1 MTNKKQ
7 QLYFLTIIFLI
18 ANVLMFFIFEPFIYI
33 FILTTIFAVL
43 IYPIYKAILG
53 LTRSRESLSAL
64 ITILITI
71 PFVILPVIFIGMQ
84 AFQEIQQIY
93 FSLLMPGVSD
103 NILDVVNIFFADI
116 RRIFPHINIAS
127 IDMYQYARE
136 ASYLVLERVGA
147 IFYNIAYFFM
157 SLLIF
162 LFTLFFLLRDGS
174 KIKKY
179 FTKISP
185 LSNSDHNLI
194 FNKLT
199 IAINSVIKG
208 NLFVALLQGALT
220 SMGFIIFGIS
230 NPILWGV
237 MAAIS
242 SFVPA
247 VGTAVVLT
255 PAIVFLF
262 LSGETVASLGL
273 LIWAV
278 CIVGLVDNVFRPI
291 LIGEGLNLHPLP
303 IFFAVLGGIVF
314 FGPLGLIFGPLALSL
329 FVVLLDIYSTFI
341 NNVA

>member
-18 ANVLMFFIFEPFIYI
+18 ASVIMFFIFEPFIYI
-33 FILTTIFAVL
+33 FILTAIFAVL
-43 IYPIYKAILG
+43 IYPIYKTILR
-53 LTRSRESLSAL
+53 LTRNRASLSAF

-71 PFVILPVIFIGMQ
+71 PFVILPIIFIGIQ
-84 AFQEIQQIY
+84 IFQEIQQIY
-93 FSLLMPGVSD
+93 FSLLVPGASD
-103 NILDVVNIFFADI
+103 NILDIVNIFFADI
-116 RRIFPHINIAS
+116 ERLFPYINIAS
-127 IDMYQYARE
+127 IDMYQYTRE
-136 ASYLVLERVGA
+136 MSYLVLERVGA
-147 IFYNIAYFFM
+147 IFYNIAYFLM
-157 SLLIF
+157 SILIF

-185 LSNSDHNLI
+185 LDSADHNLI

-199 IAINSVIKG
+199 TAINSVFKG
-208 NLFVALLQGALT
+208 NLLVALLQGSLA
-220 SMGFIIFGIS
+220 SIGFIIFGIS
-230 NPILWGV
+230 NPILWGL
-237 MAAIS
+237 MTAIS

-247 VGTAVVLT
+247 LGTATVLT
-255 PAIVFLF
+255 PAIIFLF
-262 LSGETVASLGL
+262 LSGEIFASIGL

-278 CIVGLVDNVFRPI
+278 CIVGLVDNVFRPMF
-291 LIGEGLNLHPLP
+291 IGEGLSLHPLL
-303 IFFAVLGGIVF
+303 IFFAVLGGIAL